1 MNINLANIDFCPGG
15 GKSATLTETTAEI
28 LLTETEKVI
37 VPPEGTDGFNKVTIT
52 HAPVEESVSATITEN
67 GTHTITPSAGF
78 DAMFG
83 VSVDVN
89 VPKDPIP
96 GTKDWFNSDKFQHAT
111 DYTEYNYKR
120 FFGGTRTGNSYSE
133 PGNGLAYKT
142 YNPETQ
148 VWSDVVDR
156 DGNIIRCDF
165 LQYHNSGVTGDSY
178 SPTINMYKNF
188 INEEYLAFIDN
199 ATYNVTREIYYN
211 GGVEL
216 TQSGQYMDEIELDA
230 FEILDQ
236 YSHYLSDAE
245 KKLVKGKPVLF
256 NGLNLMPFSKE
267 CGSDID
273 WPIQDVV
280 FDPGL
285 PTGFFSIDSPA
296 FSMEARGQN
305 INFPEVLNPSTTIMN
320 SVRITSEI
328 NDYGGSSL
336 LSYIT
341 EIKEISN
348 DPKYTCFC
356 FSSLQNLKKIP
367 AKVFNNA
374 TYTYGM
380 FALCGALE
388 SIPEGTKFPAVTKI
402 GHSDTYRGMFYH
414 CDNLKS
420 IPLDMFDGA
429 VISDAENA
437 FNGCSSL
444 VSVGKITLNSENNYV
459 DNMFLGCSSLENLG
473 GLTNLKNNLS
483 LKSCSLLT
491 HDSLMNVIN
500 EAADV
505 TSSPKTLT
513 LGADNLN
520 KLTDEEKAI
529 ATNKGWVLA

>member
-1 MNINLANIDFCPGG
+1 MNINLANIDFCPG

-28 LLTETEKVI
+28 LLSETEKVI

-52 HAPVEESVSATITEN
+52 HTPVEESVSATITEN

-78 DAMFG
+78 GAMFG
-83 VSVDVN
+83 VNVDVN
-89 VPKDPIP
+89 VPASGDPIP
-96 GTKDWFNSDKFQHAT
+96 GTKDWFNSNKFQHAA
-111 DYTEYNYKR
+111 DYIEYNYKR
-120 FFGGTRTGNSYSE
+120 FFGGARTGNSYSD
-133 PGNGLAYKT
+133 PGNGLAYMT
-142 YNPETQ
+142 YNSETRL
-148 VWSDVVDR
+148 WSDVVDR

-165 LQYHNSGVTGDSY
+165 LPDHTSGVTGDSY
-178 SPTINMYKNF
+178 SPTINLYKNF
-188 INEEYLAFIDN
+188 INEEYLAFTDSTRYDVN
-199 ATYNVTREIYYN
+199 STYVN

-216 TQSGQYMDEIELDA
+216 TQTGQYMDEIELDA

-236 YSHYLSDAE
+236 YSYNLSASE

-256 NGLNLMPFSKE
+256 DGIQLMPFSKKY
-267 CGSDID
+267 GSDID

-280 FDPGL
+280 FHPGL

-305 INFPEVLNPSTTIMN
+305 INFPDVLNPSTTIMN
-320 SVRITSEI
+320 SVRITSDL
-328 NDYGGSSL
+328 NDFGGSTL

-341 EIKEISN
+341 EIKKISN
-348 DPKYTCFC
+348 DPQYTCFC
-356 FSSLQNLKKIP
+356 FGSLQNLKKIP

-380 FALCGALE
+380 FSLCGALE
-388 SIPEGTKFPAVTKI
+388 SIPEGTKFPAVTHI
-402 GHSDTYRGMFYH
+402 GSSNTYRGMFYG
-414 CDNLKS
+414 CGNLKT

-429 VISDAENA
+429 VISDASNA

-444 VSVGKITLNSENNYV
+444 VSVGKITLDSNTNSV
-459 DNMFLGCSSLENLG
+459 TNMFLGCSSLENLG
-473 GLTNLKNNLS
+473 GLTNLKSSLS

-505 TSSPKTLT
+505 TASPKTLT
-513 LGADNLN
+513 LGETNLA
-520 KLTDEEKAI
+520 KLTDEDKAI
-529 ATNKGWVLA
+529 ATNKGWTLA